1 MKKLAVRRIV
11 KKNIID
17 KRMHT
22 GSDMTTITQALDKEA
37 TFWVA
42 AYAPNAAYIYDS
54 IFCEVG
60 MQIEPLTF
68 WW

>member
-22 GSDMTTITQALDKEA
+22 GNEITTITQDLDKEA

-42 AYAPNAAYIYDS
+42 ASAPKAVYIYDS
-54 IFCEVG
+54 IFC
-60 MQIEPLTF
+60 
-68 WW
+68 